1 MQPGKALD
9 NMRKFDKTFITKT
22 DKIKDT
28 VYRKYNIQPSNNIC
42 LLINELIR
50 LDKSKGVYLELG
62 TFRGSTLLS
71 CAEACLSFELNTNL
85 FGLDTFE
92 GFPENLEI
100 HKYDNPKH
108 FLELYKNKLIT
119 EAHYKNALQRT
130 ENFNSI
136 RHLESE
142 YFKDIDQIF
151 VRVKNYN
158 NVSLV
163 KSEIKNSENLIL
175 DPIKIL
181 FFDCD
186 LYDSYMD
193 GLNIFYNKVIPGGSI
208 IFDEYYSYKYPGALQ
223 AVIDF
228 FKDKDDTLVKYQTQE
243 GFERVM
249 IIKK

>member
-1 MQPGKALD
+1 MK
-9 NMRKFDKTFITKT
+9 KFDKTFIAKT
-22 DKIKDT
+22 NSIKEA
-28 VYRKYNIQPSNNIC
+28 VIQKYNIEPSNNIC

-50 LDKSKGVYLELG
+50 LDKNQGVYLELG

-71 CAEACLSFELNTNL
+71 CAEASVLFKLNTNL
-85 FGLDTFE
+85 IGLDTFE
-92 GFPENLEI
+92 GFPKNLRI
-100 HKYDNPKH
+100 NNYDHPKH
-108 FLELYKNKLIT
+108 FTELYKNKLIT
-119 EAHYKNALQRT
+119 DTHYKNAITRT
-130 ENFNSI
+130 DNLTSI
-136 RHLESE
+136 THLKSE
-142 YFKDIDQIF
+142 YFKDIDEIF
-151 VRVKNYN
+151 DRVKNYN

-163 KSEIKNSENLIL
+163 KSEIKNSRNLIV

-193 GLNIFYNKVIPGGSI
+193 GLNIFYDRVISGGSI

-228 FKDKDDTLVKYQTQE
+228 FKDKNDTLVKYKTQE
-243 GFERVM
+243 DFERVM

>member
-1 MQPGKALD
+1 MK
-9 NMRKFDKTFITKT
+9 KFEKVFTDKT
-22 DKIKDT
+22 DKVKDI
-28 VYRKYNIQPSNNIC
+28 VYRKYKIQPSNNIY

-50 LDKSKGVYLELG
+50 LDTRKGIYLELG

-71 CAEACLSFELNTNL
+71 CAEACLLFDLNTNL

-92 GFPENLEI
+92 GFPENIEF
-100 HKYDNPKH
+100 HKYDHPKH
-108 FLELYKNKLIT
+108 FIELFKNKLIT
-119 EAHYKNALQRT
+119 ESHYKNAAIRT
-130 ENFNSI
+130 NDFTSTS
-136 RHLESE
+136 HLETE
-142 YFKDIDQIF
+142 YFIDIDQIF
-151 VRVKNYN
+151 DRVKNYD

-163 KSEIKNSENLIL
+163 KSEIRYSENLIT
-175 DPIKIL
+175 DPIKVL

-186 LYDSYMD
+186 LYDSYID
-193 GLNIFYNKVIPGGSI
+193 GLNIFYDKVISGGSI

-228 FKDKDDTLVKYQTQE
+228 FKDKEDTLVKYKTHE

>member
-1 MQPGKALD
+1 
-9 NMRKFDKTFITKT
+9 
-22 DKIKDT
+22 
-28 VYRKYNIQPSNNIC
+28 
-42 LLINELIR
+42 
-50 LDKSKGVYLELG
+50 LDKHKGIYLELG

-71 CAEACLSFELNTNL
+71 CAEACLLFELNTNL

-92 GFPENLEI
+92 GFPENIEV
-100 HKYDNPKH
+100 HKYDHPKH
-108 FLELYKNKLIT
+108 FIELFKNKLIT
-119 EAHYKNALQRT
+119 ESHYKNAALRT
-130 ENFNSI
+130 NDFTSTS
-136 RHLESE
+136 HLETE

-151 VRVKNYN
+151 DRVKNYD

-163 KSEIKNSENLIL
+163 KSEIRYSENLIF
-175 DPIKIL
+175 DPIKVL

-193 GLNIFYNKVIPGGSI
+193 GLNIFYDKVISGGSI
-208 IFDEYYSYKYPGALQ
+208 IFDEYYSYKYPGAIQ

-228 FKDKDDTLVKYQTQE
+228 FKDKEDTLLKYRTQE

>member
-1 MQPGKALD
+1 MK
-9 NMRKFDKTFITKT
+9 KFEKVFTDKT
-22 DKIKDT
+22 DKVKDI
-28 VYRKYNIQPSNNIC
+28 VYRKYKIQPSNNVC

-50 LDKSKGVYLELG
+50 LDKHKGIYLELG

-71 CAEACLSFELNTNL
+71 CAEACLLFELNTNL

-92 GFPENLEI
+92 GFPENIEV
-100 HKYDNPKH
+100 HKYDHPKH
-108 FLELYKNKLIT
+108 FIELFKNKLIT
-119 EAHYKNALQRT
+119 ESHYKNAALRT
-130 ENFNSI
+130 NDFTSTS
-136 RHLESE
+136 HLETE

-151 VRVKNYN
+151 DRVKNYD

-163 KSEIKNSENLIL
+163 KSEIRYSENLIF
-175 DPIKIL
+175 DPIKVL

-193 GLNIFYNKVIPGGSI
+193 GLNIFYDKVISGGSI
-208 IFDEYYSYKYPGALQ
+208 IFDEYYSYKYPGAIQ

-228 FKDKDDTLVKYQTQE
+228 FKDKEDTLLKYRTQE